1 MKRGFNDGKLFV
13 VAYVVLVAGV
23 ILLACQPDSFAQT
36 NVASLSAGLPT
47 MSLTVVGS
55 NGTVL
60 VLNASDIASLPPYSG
75 YGAWMGYCGAIND
88 LGNYTGVS
96 LVTLCN
102 LVGGINSGDNLQIT
116 SAPGAAV
123 SSQTFNYSQ
132 VMGDFVTY
140 DNVTGQEVPNNESL
154 TPILAYYFN
163 GENVTDGPLKIAI
176 VGPEGLATYKPLWVE
191 CVVEL
196 EVISSDVSV
205 PEFPVFIMSV
215 MFVITTIATLL
226 VTRTF
231 RKRLYATLHHLNVQI
246 ERVKNSNILVSMTSL
261 LWREMF
267 LNTYRPFR
275 SKFRRS
281 R

>member
-1 MKRGFNDGKLFV
+1 MKEGFKWGKLFV
-13 VAYVVLVAGV
+13 AAYVVLAAGI
-23 ILLACQPDSFAQT
+23 ILFAYQPDLFAQT
-36 NVASLSAGLPT
+36 KVASLSAGPP

-60 VLNASDIASLPPYSG
+60 VLNASDIANLPPYSG
-75 YGAWMGYCGAIND
+75 YGAWKGYCGAIND

-96 LVTLCN
+96 LATLCN

-123 SSQTFNYSQ
+123 GSQTFNYSQ

-196 EVISSDVSV
+196 DVISSDVSV
-205 PEFPVFIMSV
+205 PEFPAFFMSV
-215 MFVITTIATLL
+215 IFMIAPVATVVVARTL
-226 VTRTF
+226 
-231 RKRLYATLHHLNVQI
+231 RKRLYATLHYHNVQI
-246 ERVKNSNILVSMTSL
+246 VRAHKKLHTSAFCNSFL
-261 LWREMF
+261 LSREMF
-267 LNTYRPFR
+267 LNTYRLF
-275 SKFRRS
+275 
-281 R
+281 

>member
-1 MKRGFNDGKLFV
+1 MNGRFNEGWLFTI
-13 VAYVVLVAGV
+13 AYVVLVAGLILFV
-23 ILLACQPDSFAQT
+23 IQPNSFAQT
-36 NVASLSAGLPT
+36 KVTSLSAYLPT
-47 MSLTVVGS
+47 MSLTVVGQ
-55 NGTVL
+55 NGTAV
-60 VLNASDIASLPPYSG
+60 VLNASDIANLPPYSG
-75 YGAWMGYCGAIND
+75 YGAWKGYCGAIND

-140 DNVTGQEVPNNESL
+140 DNVTGEEVPHNESL

-196 EVISSDVSV
+196 EIFSSDVSV
-205 PEFPVFIMSV
+205 LEFSPSIMNV
-215 MFVITTIATLL
+215 MLVITTIATLM
-226 VTRTF
+226 VAHTF
-231 RKRLYATLHHLNVQI
+231 RKRLNATLHYHNVQI
-246 ERVKNSNILVSMTSL
+246 V
-261 LWREMF
+261 
-267 LNTYRPFR
+267 
-275 SKFRRS
+275 
-281 R
+281 

>member
-1 MKRGFNDGKLFV
+1 MKGCFEKSK
-13 VAYVVLVAGV
+13 VAVLACVVLGAL
-23 ILLACQPDSFAQT
+23 ILFACLPKSFAQT
-36 NVASLSAGLPT
+36 KDASLSADLPAV
-47 MSLTVVGS
+47 SLTVVGS

-60 VLNASDIASLPPYSG
+60 VLNASSIGSLPPYSG

-96 LVTLCN
+96 LVTLCS
-102 LVGGINSGDNLQIT
+102 LVGGISSSDDLQIT

-140 DNVTGQEVPNNESL
+140 DNVTGEEVPHNESL

-196 EVISSDVSV
+196 DVISSDVSV
-205 PEFPVFIMSV
+205 PEFPEFIMSA
-215 MFVITTIATLL
+215 MFVITTISTFVGLRTL
-226 VTRTF
+226 
-231 RKRLYATLHHLNVQI
+231 RKRLHVRLHSRIVQS
-246 ERVKNSNILVSMTSL
+246 VGA
-261 LWREMF
+261 
-267 LNTYRPFR
+267 
-275 SKFRRS
+275 
-281 R
+281 

>member
-1 MKRGFNDGKLFV
+1 
-13 VAYVVLVAGV
+13 VAGV
-23 ILLACQPDSFAQT
+23 ILLAFQPDSFAQT
-36 NVASLSAGLPT
+36 KVASLPVGLPP

-60 VLNASDIASLPPYSG
+60 VLNASDIANLSPYSG
-75 YGAWMGYCGAIND
+75 YGAWKGYCGAIND

-102 LVGGINSGDNLQIT
+102 LVGGINSGDNLQIA

-123 SSQTFNYSQ
+123 GSQTFNYSE

-205 PEFPVFIMSV
+205 PEFPAFFMSV
-215 MFVITTIATLL
+215 ILMIATIATL
-226 VTRTF
+226 VVARTL
-231 RKRLYATLHHLNVQI
+231 RKRLYATLHYHNVQI
-246 ERVKNSNILVSMTSL
+246 VGAHKKLHTSAFCNSFL
-261 LWREMF
+261 LSREMF
-267 LNTYRPFR
+267 LNTYRLF
-275 SKFRRS
+275 
-281 R
+281 